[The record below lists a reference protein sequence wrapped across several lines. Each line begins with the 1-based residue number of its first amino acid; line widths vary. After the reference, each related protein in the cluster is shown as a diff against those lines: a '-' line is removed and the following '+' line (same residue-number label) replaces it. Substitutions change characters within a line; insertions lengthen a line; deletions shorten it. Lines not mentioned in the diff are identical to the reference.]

1 MSAFSGCHNSWP
13 PCGERKGVD
22 NMMNNKDFS
31 VLIAYWKSEARKL
44 YTSAARQSDPASKEG
59 IEVMARSLSDLTLPL

>member
-1 MSAFSGCHNSWP
+1 
-13 PCGERKGVD
+13 
-22 NMMNNKDFS
+22 MMNNKDFS